1 MTNVQRNRR
10 CKICDA
16 LIPVARLRSRPR
28 SGLCGYPACDVE
40 HKRRQ
45 RCKHMQTYRAA
56 RAARDP
62 EWLAAEVE
70 RGALRYRN
78 RRMSKELAQRAPQ
91 TNGLAAVDTF
101 LSAVL
106 RIALGVFRLVGLRFQ
121 A

>member
-1 MTNVQRNRR
+1 MTNVQRSRR

-62 EWLAAEVE
+62 EWLAAEVARRA
-70 RGALRYRN
+70 RGLI
-78 RRMSKELAQRAPQ
+78 
-91 TNGLAAVDTF
+91 DTF
-101 LSAVL
+101 LRAVN
-106 RIALGVFRLVGLRFQ
+106 RIALGALRRAHKFTVI
-121 A
+121 